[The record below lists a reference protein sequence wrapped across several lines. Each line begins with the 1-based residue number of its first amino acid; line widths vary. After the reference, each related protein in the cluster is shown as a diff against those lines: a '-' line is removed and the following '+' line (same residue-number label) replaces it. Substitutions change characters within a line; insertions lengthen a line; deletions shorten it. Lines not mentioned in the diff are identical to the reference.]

1 MARPRSGAGKG
12 ARERIVEAYGKL
24 AMQKPLDGITVLDV
38 CQEAGCNRTT
48 LYYHFETFDQV
59 KQSFLSALF
68 QSPPESCIDVLLGKA
83 PGAAQLASFDTL
95 CTMLA
100 LNLAGDFRNHIHGIV
115 VQRARMI
122 FAGTG
127 IEGVQLDLKSEF
139 VASGTLAVMAQRG
152 KKGNCIDPSELTR
165 TLLCMLS

>member
-1 MARPRSGAGKG
+1 MARPKSRAGKG

-24 AMQKPLDGITVLDV
+24 AMQRPLDSVTVLDV

-59 KQSFLSALF
+59 KQSFLNALF
-68 QSPPESCIDVLLGKA
+68 QSPPESCVDVLLGKA
-83 PGAAQLASFDTL
+83 PGADQLASFDTL

-100 LNLAGDFRNHIHGIV
+100 LNPAGDFRDHVHDIV
-115 VQRARMI
+115 AQRARMI
-122 FAGTG
+122 FAGAG
-127 IEGVQLDLKSEF
+127 IEGVQLDLKSEL

-152 KKGNCIDPSELTR
+152 KTGNRIDPRELTR
-165 TLLCMLS
+165 ALSCMLD